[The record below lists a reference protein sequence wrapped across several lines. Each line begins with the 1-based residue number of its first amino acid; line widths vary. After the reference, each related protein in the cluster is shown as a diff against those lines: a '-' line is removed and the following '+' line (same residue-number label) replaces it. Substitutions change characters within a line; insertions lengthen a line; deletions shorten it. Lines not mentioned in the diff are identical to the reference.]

1 MDLKKMIELQNIN
14 IVYPDKTVAIKNL
27 THKIETGESI
37 ALVGGNGAGK
47 TSLILGLCGILSF
60 DGTIVIDELNFSKTN
75 ANKKILEQVRKKIGV
90 VFQNPDDQLFM
101 STIYDD
107 IAFGLRNMKIAE
119 NEIKNRITDVLEK
132 LNIMHLMDKT
142 TLKLSGGEKR
152 LCAIATV
159 LVMQPDIIILDE
171 PTAFLDPKAKKILVK
186 VLNNLHLTKIIAT
199 HDLDFAKQICQ
210 TSLVLKNGEKFIS
223 GNINEVLNDDENLF

>member
-1 MDLKKMIELQNIN
+1 MIELQNIN